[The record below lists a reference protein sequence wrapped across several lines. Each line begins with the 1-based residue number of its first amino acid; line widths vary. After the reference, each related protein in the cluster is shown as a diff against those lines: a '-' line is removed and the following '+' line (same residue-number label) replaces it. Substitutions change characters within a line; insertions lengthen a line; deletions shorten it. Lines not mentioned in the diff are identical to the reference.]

1 MNKNSFLSCGNAFI
15 AMLFLV
21 LVVFGQKLFASNHN
35 TEFVIK
41 PFNETSVCFNTNDYP
56 DKVWEEDG
64 LIRLDHGRIVLKKI
78 RVPKFK
84 QNIVISAKVKL
95 TSNGDRWDKSGSC
108 FVIPASSVINLIEVA
123 AGRAKYPDVDSTK
136 LEHFKGIVPGENFS
150 PNVELMRFMTPFGVG
165 YFSKMDSVTAE
176 RRKPVYIDEFAP
188 YAEWEQNIT
197 DLYPLLKDDVYVGA
211 FIDTWTKDGYKI
223 SLELDFKESTLKC
236 DKLPKRKVLPLVNT
250 VYYYGQSI
258 PDLFARKS
266 LSIPFT
272 LPKNAKNIRLN
283 YITTGHGGHDGGDE
297 FVKKE
302 NIVSI
307 DGHEVICFIPWRN
320 DCASFRRFNPSTGV
334 WLQKRTASYI
344 SEEGK
349 RAEKEIEE
357 PIASSDLSRS
367 NWCPGSVVAPYS
379 VLLENLS
386 PGDHILN
393 IAIPKAQAS
402 EGDKMNHWLVSAY
415 IVWDE

>member
-1 MNKNSFLSCGNAFI
+1 
-15 AMLFLV
+15 LV
-21 LVVFGQKLFASNHN
+21 
-35 TEFVIK
+35 
-41 PFNETSVCFNTNDYP
+41 
-56 DKVWEEDG
+56 
-64 LIRLDHGRIVLKKI
+64 
-78 RVPKFK
+78 
-84 QNIVISAKVKL
+84 SA
-95 TSNGDRWDKSGSC
+95 
-108 FVIPASSVINLIEVA
+108 
-123 AGRAKYPDVDSTK
+123 
-136 LEHFKGIVPGENFS
+136 
-150 PNVELMRFMTPFGVG
+150 GV
-165 YFSKMDSVTAE
+165 
-176 RRKPVYIDEFAP
+176 
-188 YAEWEQNIT
+188 
-197 DLYPLLKDDVYVGA
+197 
-211 FIDTWTKDGYKI
+211 
-223 SLELDFKESTLKC
+223 
-236 DKLPKRKVLPLVNT
+236 
-250 VYYYGQSI
+250 
-258 PDLFARKS
+258 ARKS
-266 LSIPFT
+266 LSVPFT
-272 LPKNAKNIRLN
+272 LPKNAKNVRLN

-307 DGHEVICFIPWRN
+307 DGHEVIRFIPWRN

-357 PIASSDLSRS
+357 LIASSDLSRS

-386 PGDHILN
+386 PGDHTLN